1 METQPMPHAHVSRR
15 RSSLG
20 RALPLAL
27 VLGLLPLGTAFA
39 ESYPAV
45 RVTRDGTEIKPFHT
59 RGEVYMTAP
68 KGTLLEVIYI
78 DGDRYKHSDSNWYW
92 VILPRDQS
100 GAGRAGWIRGD
111 AVEYVPPQE
120 PAPAPSVSLAE
131 APQARQAR
139 NEPHDAAMPAR
150 APVEEVPPAR
160 PVIPDV
166 VLNFEFDNS
175 ELTDEARRQLATA
188 FPAPPTSARRVSVA
202 LEGHADWTGLDTYN
216 QRLGQARADTVRR
229 YLTEQL
235 RIPAEQISVVSYGE
249 ANPVAP
255 NTTRE
260 GRARNRRVVV
270 KGGA

>member
-1 METQPMPHAHVSRR
+1 MPHAHVSHRG
-15 RSSLG
+15 SSLG
-20 RALPLAL
+20 RALTQAL
-27 VLGLLPLGTAFA
+27 VLSLLPLGTAFA
-39 ESYPAV
+39 QSHPAV
-45 RVTRDGTEIKPFHT
+45 RVTRDETEIKPFRA
-59 RGEVYMTAP
+59 RGEVYMTAR

-78 DGDRYKHSDSNWYW
+78 DGDRYEHPDSNWYW
-92 VILPRDQS
+92 VVLPRDLS

-120 PAPAPSVSLAE
+120 PAPAPRVSLAE
-131 APQARQAR
+131 APQAVQAR
-139 NEPHDAAMPAR
+139 NEPRDAALPAR
-150 APVEEVPPAR
+150 APVEEVPTAR

-188 FPAPPTSARRVSVA
+188 FPAPTASARRISVA
-202 LEGHADWTGLDTYN
+202 LEGHADWTGPDTYN
-216 QRLGQARADTVRR
+216 QKLGQARADSVRR

-235 RIPAEQISVVSYGE
+235 RIPTEQISVVSYGE

-260 GRARNRRVVV
+260 GRARNRRVVI